1 MHGTKYVTNQS
12 MHGLKY
18 MTNTSTGERC
28 WLQNSSVLPHDED
41 QEVPWLQNLRRKD
54 IVASTKKD
62 KLWQIVSGHNL
73 SE

>member
-1 MHGTKYVTNQS
+1 MHGTKYVTNQI

-41 QEVPWLQNLRRKD
+41 QEVPWLQNLRVK
-54 IVASTKKD
+54 T
-62 KLWQIVSGHNL
+62 
-73 SE
+73 